1 MQRIVS
7 RWSAATLST
16 ILGLA
21 TVAAS
26 CASASN
32 QTTAGST
39 AAMAAQAS
47 SPTGK
52 PLAILPTSPD
62 LKWGPCPPIFP
73 AGCQIAV
80 LHGDPSQPNADIYLR
95 VPGGYTIPTHTHT
108 SAERMVL
115 TTGKLKVKYKGAK
128 MTTLT
133 VAEYAFG
140 PAGLPHV
147 AKCVSKTP
155 CTLFIAFEGPVDAL
169 AFTGTLD

>member
-1 MQRIVS
+1 
-7 RWSAATLST
+7 
-16 ILGLA
+16 
-21 TVAAS
+21 
-26 CASASN
+26 
-32 QTTAGST
+32 
-39 AAMAAQAS
+39 MAAQAS

-115 TTGKLKVKYKGAK
+115 TTGKLKVQYKGAK

-169 AFTGTLD
+169 PFTGSLD